1 MLSQG
6 YIAVSSKRQWL
17 PGLVGILI
25 TILLQAN
32 NAHAAEGGKS
42 LYLLGK
48 RGPLA
53 GLIPKPGWYLTN
65 DVYIYSGDTNQELP
79 IAGLLSQGVSADAV
93 VNIAQFTRVTDTQL
107 GNARLAL
114 GMVIPF
120 GHVEV
125 NADATA
131 LTPGGTALGAGLS
144 DEVTAFGDPAVA
156 ASLGWRHRDGDLF
169 RAWNVYSSLFIP
181 VGSYQEGRLA
191 NMGANRWGL
200 DVGTA
205 FTMGNFKKGREFSGV
220 LGFTFNDENPDTEYT
235 TGTEVH
241 LELTYKQHLKS
252 GFSAGLVGYYYQQLT
267 ADSGGPEILGD
278 FKGRVAAIGPE
289 AAYQFK
295 AAGRTMNLDLR
306 WYHEFNANNR
316 VEGDGVF
323 LTFSTPLQRD
333 PAMNN

>member
-1 MLSQG
+1 MNN
-6 YIAVSSKRQWL
+6 KKQWQQAL
-17 PGLVGILI
+17 AGMLI
-25 TILLQAN
+25 TILFLAN
-32 NAHAAEGGKS
+32 STQAAEGGKS

-53 GLIPKPGWYLTN
+53 GLLPKPGWYYTN
-65 DVYIYSGDTNQELP
+65 DVYVYSGDTNQEIP
-79 IAGLLSQGVSADAV
+79 IAGLLNQGVSADAV
-93 VNIAQFTRVTDTQL
+93 VNIAQFTRITDTKL

-120 GHVEV
+120 GHVKV
-125 NADATA
+125 DADATA
-131 LTPGGTALGAGLS
+131 ITPGGTTLGAGLS
-144 DEVTAFGDPAVA
+144 DDTTAFGDPAVA

-205 FTMGNFKKGREFSGV
+205 FTLGNFKRGREFSGV
-220 LGFTFNDENPDTEYT
+220 FGVTFNGENNDTDYT
-235 TGTEVH
+235 TGTEAH

-252 GFSAGLVGYYYQQLT
+252 GFSAGLVGYYYYQLT
-267 ADSGGPEILGD
+267 ADSGGPKVLGD
-278 FKGRVAAIGPE
+278 FKGRVASIGPE
-289 AAYQFK
+289 VAYSFK
-295 AAGRTMNLDLR
+295 AAGRTMNVDLR
-306 WYHEFNANNR
+306 WYHEFAARNR

-323 LTFSTPLQRD
+323 LTYSTPLQRD
-333 PAMNN
+333 PVVSK